1 MGGIFVGAGRGN
13 RTPLDRLETCSNSH
27 YTIPAV
33 WGYDSGK
40 PVLEQVTQAIVLDKE
55 FTTDAHVRVHLFTKD
70 SGKILAKAVSAR
82 KITSKLGAHLE
93 PLSVSTVRFVQK
105 NHLPMLI
112 DALRFDKLPLAS
124 LMNARIV
131 RELAPEW
138 EPDEELW
145 ALLSEKVPPA
155 PQALLAVLGYDPT
168 FAACEWCGGSPDYFS
183 FRTQLFLCTSCLPQR
198 ASPADCVCL

>member
-1 MGGIFVGAGRGN
+1 M
-13 RTPLDRLETCSNSH
+13 
-27 YTIPAV
+27 
-33 WGYDSGK
+33 
-40 PVLEQVTQAIVLDKE
+40 LEQVTQAIVLDKE

-70 SGKILAKAVSAR
+70 AGKIMAKAVSAR
-82 KITSKLGAHLE
+82 KITSKLSAHLE
-93 PLSVSTVRFVQK
+93 PLSISTVRFVQK

-112 DALRFDKLPLAS
+112 DALRFDKLPLTS

-145 ALLSEKVPPA
+145 ALLSAKVPPA

-168 FAACEWCGGSPDYFS
+168 FAACEWCGGAPDYFS
-183 FRTQLFLCTSCLPQR
+183 FRTQLFLCAGCLPHY
-198 ASPADCVCL
+198 ASAADCVRL

>member
-1 MGGIFVGAGRGN
+1 M
-13 RTPLDRLETCSNSH
+13 
-27 YTIPAV
+27 
-33 WGYDSGK
+33 
-40 PVLEQVTQAIVLDKE
+40 LEQVTQAIVLDKE

>member
-1 MGGIFVGAGRGN
+1 M
-13 RTPLDRLETCSNSH
+13 
-27 YTIPAV
+27 
-33 WGYDSGK
+33 
-40 PVLEQVTQAIVLDKE
+40 LEQVTQAIVLDKE
-55 FTTDAHVRVHLFTKD
+55 CTTDAHVRVHLFTKD
-70 SGKILAKAVSAR
+70 AGKIVAKAVSAR

-112 DALRFDKLPLAS
+112 DALRFDKLPLTS
-124 LMNARIV
+124 LLNARIV

-145 ALLSEKVPPA
+145 EALSAKVPLTPSTM
-155 PQALLAVLGYDPT
+155 LAILGYDPT

-183 FRTQLFLCTSCLPQR
+183 FRTQLFLCVRCVPQY
-198 ASPADCVCL
+198 AAVADCVRLHRTV